1 MKRDLI
7 CIICP
12 KGCGL
17 TAQIRG
23 AEIHVSGNG
32 CSRGRDYAVTECTDP
47 RRSVTTTVRVVN
59 RCDTMVSVKT
69 MDPVPKDRMFEV
81 VAQLRRIAVQAPITV
96 GDIIAPDIC
105 GSRIVATKTVD

>member
-69 MDPVPKDRMFEV
+69 VDPVPRDRMFEV
-81 VAQLRRIAVQAPITV
+81 VVQLRRIAVQAPIAV

-105 GSRIVATKTVD
+105 GSRIVATKTVN

>member
-1 MKRDLI
+1 MERKLT

-23 AEIHVSGNG
+23 AEIHVSGNA

-69 MDPVPKDRMFEV
+69 VDPVPKDRMFEV
-81 VAQLRRIAVQAPITV
+81 VAQLRRMAVRAPIAV
-96 GDIIAPDIC
+96 GDAIASDVC
-105 GSRIVATKTVD
+105 GSRIVATKTVE